1 MVTPPPFNAAIMR
14 IILIRPIA
22 FNMATASISRLNI
35 VSRTLAAVLGG
46 YAFTWGLIAFGM
58 AALVAVDM
66 EFHDAEHLTALIG
79 FLVFLTIFLTAFGA
93 RNITRVWAVL
103 LVGAS
108 VMAGAATLIKNLI
121 T

>member
-14 IILIRPIA
+14 IILIRSSALI
-22 FNMATASISRLNI
+22 MATASISRLNI

-79 FLVFLTIFLTAFGA
+79 FLVFLTIFLTAFGV

-103 LVGAS
+103 LVGAAI
-108 VMAGAATLIKNLI
+108 MAGAATLIKNLI